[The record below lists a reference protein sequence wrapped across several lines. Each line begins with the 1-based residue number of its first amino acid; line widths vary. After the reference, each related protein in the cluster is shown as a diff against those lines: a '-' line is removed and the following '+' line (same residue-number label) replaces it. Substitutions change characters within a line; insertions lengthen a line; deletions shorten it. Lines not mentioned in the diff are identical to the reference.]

1 MVRSLAA
8 GFAAEEPEMKVTLQR
23 EEATAG
29 DTVVSVLSPWQA
41 EPLLALFESVARQE
55 GWQPGGQIRAYRKHS
70 VYFAASVGEE
80 LAGGLH
86 LVLGGTDVLPV
97 LTVWPE
103 LCLQRRKDVA
113 DVALVAVTP
122 QFRVRHDLLW
132 QLFLTMWR
140 WCADN
145 DIAELWAEVPVE
157 NLPLYNRL
165 GWNLRVAGPERLHWG
180 EPCYPC
186 RVGIRELADDFARR
200 ARTSAAYRRRLEQAQ
215 ETPAATDAMQEH
227 GKESSA

>member
-1 MVRSLAA
+1 MKAA
-8 GFAAEEPEMKVTLQR
+8 FQR
-23 EEATAG
+23 EKATAG

-55 GWQPGGQIRAYRKHS
+55 GWQPGGQIRAYQAHS
-70 VYFAASVGEE
+70 VYFAASVGEA

-103 LCLQRRKDVA
+103 LCLQRRKDIA
-113 DVALVAVTP
+113 DVALVALTP
-122 QFRVRHDLLW
+122 PFRARHDLLW

-145 DIAELWAEVPVE
+145 DIAELWAEVPAPR
-157 NLPLYNRL
+157 LRLYNRL
-165 GWNLRVAGPERLHWG
+165 GWNLRVAGSERPHWG

-186 RVGIRELADDFARR
+186 HVGIRELADGFAER
-200 ARTSAAYRRRLEQAQ
+200 ARTSEAYRRRLVQAQ
-215 ETPAATDAMQEH
+215 APERPLLREH
-227 GKESSA
+227 GEGGSA

>member
-1 MVRSLAA
+1 MVRSLST
-8 GFAAEEPEMKVTLQR
+8 GFAAGEPEMKAAFQR

-29 DTVVSVLSPWQA
+29 DTVVSVLSPRQA

-55 GWQPGGQIRAYRKHS
+55 SWQPGGQIRAYREHS
-70 VYFAASVGEE
+70 VYFATSVGEE

-113 DVALVAVTP
+113 DVALVALTP
-122 QFRVRHDLLW
+122 SLRARHDLLW

-145 DIAELWAEVPVE
+145 DIAELWAEIPVA

-165 GWNLRVAGPERLHWG
+165 GWNLYVAGPERLHWG
-180 EPCYPC
+180 EVCYPC
-186 RVGIRELADDFARR
+186 RVGIGELEDGFAKM
-200 ARTSAAYRRRLEQAQ
+200 ARTSAAYRRRLEQARKK
-215 ETPAATDAMQEH
+215 PAVTLWRGE
-227 GKESSA
+227 